1 MPLLEPD
8 RYFSRLSHVDIERD
22 LLALG
27 FRFVLLDIDNTI
39 LPRDTHEV
47 PRDAGFW
54 LAKARDAGIAFC
66 LVSNNWHEGV
76 YQLANRLSLPIV
88 AKAVKPLPPAFLM
101 ALGKIG
107 ATRDAT
113 VVIGDQ
119 LVTDVL
125 GAHFLGM
132 KAYLLAP
139 LVEQDLPH
147 TLLLRNFERLVMGE
161 RKPEGAGVP
170 TACQPSEPAD
180 AAASPGTFR
189 VPSTCRPTEAADA
202 AASPSTRSR
211 GDAGGSRTEVRFASA
226 IPTISGTGET
236 LADLG
241 GPVSGGTGKALADLG
256 GPAVETDEP
265 ARTGGAS

>member
-39 LPRDTHEV
+39 LTRDTHEV

-54 LAKARDAGIAFC
+54 LAKARDAGITFC

-88 AKAVKPLPPAFLM
+88 AKAVKPLPPAFLR

-107 ATRDAT
+107 ATRAAT

-170 TACQPSEPAD
+170 TACQPP
-180 AAASPGTFR
+180 
-189 VPSTCRPTEAADA
+189 EAADA

-211 GDAGGSRTEVRFASA
+211 GDAGDLRTEVSPKGTSCGARFASG
-226 IPTISGTGET
+226 IPTTSGAGET

-241 GPVSGGTGKALADLG
+241 GPASGGI
-256 GPAVETDEP
+256 DEP

>member
-39 LPRDTHEV
+39 LTRDTHEV

-101 ALGKIG
+101 ALSKIG
-107 ATRDAT
+107 ATRNAT

-161 RKPEGAGVP
+161 RKPEGV
-170 TACQPSEPAD
+170 S
-180 AAASPGTFR
+180 
-189 VPSTCRPTEAADA
+189 VPSACRPTEAADA

-211 GDAGGSRTEVRFASA
+211 GDGGGEAYFGTRASG
-226 IPTISGTGET
+226 IPTRSGAGET

-241 GPVSGGTGKALADLG
+241 GPVSGRTGKALADLG

>member
-1 MPLLEPD
+1 M
-8 RYFSRLSHVDIERD
+8 RCRATRVSGSRRRATRASR
-22 LLALG
+22 
-27 FRFVLLDIDNTI
+27 
-39 LPRDTHEV
+39 
-47 PRDAGFW
+47 
-54 LAKARDAGIAFC
+54 C

-180 AAASPGTFR
+180 AAASPGT
-189 VPSTCRPTEAADA
+189 
-202 AASPSTRSR
+202 RSR

-226 IPTISGTGET
+226 IPTISGPGET
-236 LADLG
+236 LADRG
-241 GPVSGGTGKALADLG
+241 GPVRGGTGKALADLG